1 MAAGTT
7 YTPISTYTITGSTTN
22 TAIELTSIPQTY
34 TDLILVIRS
43 SVTNAGF
50 SDTDI
55 RMRPNNYFGDNQSL
69 TMLSGNGA
77 PASSRQFYNYNFNGG
92 NTGSGGSIN
101 VYQFLNYSNTTTYKT
116 ILCRTN
122 NTYGGVLRA
131 SVGLWR
137 STDAIS
143 SIWMDLNFQ
152 SSNDWSVGSTLSLYG
167 IRAA

>member
-1 MAAGTT
+1 MAGSA
-7 YTPISTYTITGSTTN
+7 YTLISTYTITGSTSN

-69 TMLSGNGA
+69 TMLSWNGA
-77 PASSRQFYNYNFNGG
+77 PGGSRQTYSYNFNGG
-92 NTGSGGSIN
+92 NTGSGGSLN
-101 VYQFLNYSNTTTYKT
+101 VYQFLNYTNTTTYKT
-116 ILCRTN
+116 ILCKAN
-122 NTYGGVLRA
+122 NPYGGVMRS

-137 STDAIS
+137 SKSAIS

-167 IRAA
+167 IKAA